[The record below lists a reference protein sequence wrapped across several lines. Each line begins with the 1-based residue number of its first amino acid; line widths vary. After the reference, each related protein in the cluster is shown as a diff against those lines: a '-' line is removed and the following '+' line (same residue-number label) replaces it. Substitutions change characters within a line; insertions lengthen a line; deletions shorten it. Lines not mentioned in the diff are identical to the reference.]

1 MHMLILILREIWQKY
16 PEQGIDQC
24 TVWGWW
30 APPSSKGCMK
40 VQRLIPGSPGLQE
53 RGDGEELPTSGASQQ
68 EGPGRERGVR
78 NTATYVK
85 TP

>member
-1 MHMLILILREIWQKY
+1 
-16 PEQGIDQC
+16 
-24 TVWGWW
+24 
-30 APPSSKGCMK
+30 MK
-40 VQRLIPGSPGLQE
+40 VQQLIPGSPGLQE

-68 EGPGRERGVR
+68 EGPGRERGVK